1 MGFVGAFAARDEFIG
16 TIRFVPMGL
25 GLAPCEALLRAQHD
39 LSIDEYEN
47 SWEVGRL
54 VLAPRYRSA
63 PEVLRRCL
71 FLTFMCLAK
80 KTSSMNFF
88 ASCTPL
94 LSRLYRRF
102 GFSVLVK
109 DLCCS
114 PDESYSLI
122 HGRMPEVL
130 LALAS
135 NGVERGQAEC
145 ELARMDRTCRAEQ

>member
-1 MGFVGAFAARDEFIG
+1 MGAFECRGQFIG

-25 GLAPCEALLRAQHD
+25 GLAPCEALLRQQRD
-39 LSIDEYEN
+39 FSLDDYEN

-54 VLAPRYRSA
+54 VLASQCRSA
-63 PEVLRRCL
+63 PEALKRCL

-80 KTSSMNFF
+80 ETSGMNFF

-109 DLCCS
+109 DACS
-114 PDESYSLI
+114 GVADSYSLI
-122 HGRMPEVL
+122 HGRMPTIL
-130 LALAS
+130 LALAGS
-135 NGVERGQAEC
+135 SAERAQAEP
-145 ELARMDRTCRAEQ
+145 ELARMDNACLAEQ

>member
-1 MGFVGAFAARDEFIG
+1 MGAFECRGEFIG

-25 GLAPCEALLRAQHD
+25 DLAPCEALLRAHPG
-39 LSIDEYEN
+39 LSMDDYAH

-63 PEVLRRCL
+63 PEALKRCL

-80 KTSSMNFF
+80 ETSSMNFF

-102 GFSVLVK
+102 GFRVLLK
-109 DLCCS
+109 DACS
-114 PDESYSLI
+114 GPGDSFSLI

-130 LALAS
+130 LALAGS
-135 NGVERGQAEC
+135 SVERAQAER
-145 ELARMDRTCRAEQ
+145 ELARMDSACLVEQ

>member
-1 MGFVGAFAARDEFIG
+1 MGAFECQGEFIG

-25 GLAPCEALLRAQHD
+25 GLAPCEALLGRQPE
-39 LSIDEYEN
+39 LSMDDYED

-63 PEVLRRCL
+63 PEALKRCL

-80 KTSSMNFF
+80 ETSSMNFF

-109 DLCCS
+109 DACS
-114 PDESYSLI
+114 GPSDSYSLI
-122 HGRMPEVL
+122 HGRMPAVL
-130 LALAS
+130 MALAG
-135 NGVERGQAEC
+135 NDMERAQAERQ
-145 ELARMDRTCRAEQ
+145 LARMDRACLAEQ